1 MPNLYYNQVSIFLN
15 KENPVIQLLDNYPVP
30 LFEKE
35 GLGAMPLS

>member
-1 MPNLYYNQVSIFLN
+1 MARLLILPVNLEVRLCLTVRQSTLN
-15 KENPVIQLLDNYPVP
+15 YLVP